1 MIPTPATP
9 NLECNHNG
17 FFLWGGLG
25 SILGV
30 SGQGG
35 SGEEEGH
42 SRIQIIILWGHVQAN
57 NIVIF

>member
-9 NLECNHNG
+9 DLNAITTV
-17 FFLWGGLG
+17 FFLGG

-42 SRIQIIILWGHVQAN
+42 SRIQTIIFWGHVQAN
-57 NIVIF
+57 NNFIF